1 MPILILAA
9 VMFFAM
15 VIATAFALGTENRRE
30 VPVTVR
36 NRHTRF

>member
-15 VIATAFALGTENRRE
+15 VIATAFALGTEGHRE
-30 VPVTVR
+30 MPVRVR
-36 NRHTRF
+36 NRHYRF